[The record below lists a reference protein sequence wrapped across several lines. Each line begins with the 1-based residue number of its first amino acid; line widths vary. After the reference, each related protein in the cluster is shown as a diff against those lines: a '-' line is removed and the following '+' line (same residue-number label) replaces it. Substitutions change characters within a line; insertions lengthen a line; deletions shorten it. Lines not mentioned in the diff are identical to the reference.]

1 MGFSYSKLFK
11 LLNKKNLNLESL
23 RLSTKV
29 SSATIAKLS
38 KNQTVS
44 MEVLGK
50 LCKALEC
57 NVGNIVDYLDDTPK
71 HG

>member
-1 MGFSYSKLFK
+1 MGFSYSKLFD
-11 LLNKKNLNLESL
+11 LLCKRNLNLESL
-23 RLSTKV
+23 RLSTGV

-50 LCKALEC
+50 FCKVLNC
-57 NVGNIVDYLDDTPK
+57 NIGSIVDYLDDSLNN
-71 HG
+71 G